1 MHHMTAARV
10 SHAALPEGAG
20 GLLPEELSGLL
31 SPHAYPHPVESVA
44 VIETPLSWVL
54 LAGAF
59 AYKIKRPVRYPFVD
73 QRMLQYRRW
82 LCEEEL
88 RLNRR
93 FAPQLYL
100 AVCRIE
106 AAGTHLRVRCGS
118 TAAHEVLEYAVRM
131 QRFDAADE
139 LDQRLAEGRLP
150 LEALASFGRSLA
162 DIHATLPSVTAESP
176 WGRPEHVHTLLAQN
190 LRECAAAASVFAR
203 GEAVSGLETALEQ
216 RLAESSSAMALRQAS
231 GRVRECHGD
240 LHSRNIIV
248 REGHL
253 VPFDCLEYERAFRWI
268 DVADEIAFL
277 ASDLFSRGHRR
288 HAHAFLA
295 AYLQR
300 CGDYHACRV
309 IRLYEAHRALV
320 RAKVAA
326 LSAAARPEAHRSVL
340 RAQFERL
347 VSHAAA
353 ALAARRP
360 QLVLMSGLSG
370 SGKTWIA
377 RQLTERLEAVHLRSD
392 VERKRLAGLD
402 LQQSSGSGLAAG
414 LYAPEVS
421 ERVYAELARETYDAL
436 IGGYTVIVDA
446 TFLRRVQRQYFET
459 LGARAQAS
467 TYWVRCIAPLAV
479 LQERLRARAAEGHD
493 SSEADAAVL
502 DWQRQQ
508 LERAGADETSASIEI
523 ESTDPQGIQKILTL
537 ISAASSSAASLS
549 RSVARLPQ

>member
-277 ASDLFSRGHRR
+277 SSDLTAHGYPA

-295 AYLQR
+295 GYLER
-300 CGDYHACRV
+300 SGDYHACRL

-326 LSAAARPEAHRSVL
+326 LSAAQPNAERTRLQAEH
-340 RAQFERL
+340 ERL
-347 VSHAAA
+347 VAHAAA
-353 ALAARRP
+353 ALGERQRR
-360 QLVLMSGLSG
+360 LVVMHGLSG
-370 SGKTWIA
+370 AGKTWVA
-377 RQLTERLEAVHLRSD
+377 RQLARALAAVHLRSD
-392 VERKRLAGLD
+392 IERKRRAGLTD
-402 LQQSSGSGLAAG
+402 FEHSGSGLAAG
-414 LYAPEVS
+414 LYAAEIS
-421 ERVYAELARETYDAL
+421 ERVYDDLAREAYDAL
-436 IGGYTVIVDA
+436 VGGYTVIVDA
-446 TFLRRVQRQYFET
+446 TLLRREDRRRFAQ
-459 LGARAQAS
+459 LGVRARAPAYLV
-467 TYWVRCIAPLAV
+467 TCVAPVSV
-479 LQERLRARAAEGHD
+479 LRERLRARAAAAQD
-493 SSEADAAVL
+493 PSEADESVL
-502 DWQRQQ
+502 DWQRHR
-508 LERAGADETSASIEI
+508 LEPVGAGEPFTRLTVDSSDPRAVQTV
-523 ESTDPQGIQKILTL
+523 L
-537 ISAASSSAASLS
+537 ASLTAP
-549 RSVARLPQ
+549 V